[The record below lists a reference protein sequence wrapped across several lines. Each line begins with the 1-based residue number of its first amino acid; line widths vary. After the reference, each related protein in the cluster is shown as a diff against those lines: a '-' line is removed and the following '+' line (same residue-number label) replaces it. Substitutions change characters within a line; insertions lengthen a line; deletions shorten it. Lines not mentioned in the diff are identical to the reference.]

1 MTNCSCEYHFLN
13 ILSQID
19 DFVAGFSA
27 AYDRAVALDE
37 KIMNDAAKISSHYV
51 DLVSFAARQTMGSL
65 DITVGNG
72 ANGNLNSSDVKIFV
86 KDIGNSRCVLPIYPD
101 FVCILLRQNSL

>member
-1 MTNCSCEYHFLN
+1 MTNCWCEYRFLN
-13 ILSQID
+13 TLSQID
-19 DFVAGFSA
+19 EFVAGFSA

-37 KIMNDAAKISSHYV
+37 KIMNDAAKVSSHYV

-72 ANGNLNSSDVKIFV
+72 ADGNLNSSDVKIFV
-86 KDIGNSRCVLPIYPD
+86 KDIGNSRCVLLVDSGFLFIPLTQKLP
-101 FVCILLRQNSL
+101 